1 MAKTKNTKKTP
12 EKIELVE
19 TTAENLEKLEK
30 EFVEAKKDAMIKPVM
45 ESIARPFDKTV
56 EINEELNETYPFA
69 LRDLTGV
76 QRAILCELVRI
87 RKALEK

>member
-1 MAKTKNTKKTP
+1 MAKTKTKKNINVTEVSKADEEAF
-12 EKIELVE
+12 EK
-19 TTAENLEKLEK
+19 
-30 EFVEAKKDAMIKPVM
+30 AKQGSFIVYDKDTKDAVM

>member
-1 MAKTKNTKKTP
+1 MAKKNTKKAP
-12 EKIELVE
+12 EKIGLVE
-19 TTAENLEKLEK
+19 IPAEELPNKK
-30 EFVEAKKDAMIKPVM
+30 ETMPEAVA

-69 LRDLTGV
+69 LRDITGV
-76 QRAILCELVRI
+76 QRAFLCELVRI

>member
-19 TTAENLEKLEK
+19 TTA
-30 EFVEAKKDAMIKPVM
+30 EAKKDAMIKPVM